1 MTDCTS
7 RFIVIAT
14 VTMTNPQSDETK
26 SDLVTIRTFIS
37 EFEAIV
43 AKSALEAAGIDC
55 MISADDCAGLRPSL
69 SMANGIKLIV
79 RSDDVGRAEEILT
92 NEPQNSS

>member
-1 MTDCTS
+1 MLRS
-7 RFIVIAT
+7 QLA
-14 VTMTNPQSDETK
+14 NSHPHETK
-26 SDLVTIRTFIS
+26 FDLIRIRTLIS

-43 AKSALEAAGIDC
+43 AMSVFEAAGIDC
-55 MISADDCAGLRPSL
+55 MMSADDCSGLRPSL
-69 SMANGIKLIV
+69 SMVNRFKPIV

>member
-1 MTDCTS
+1 M
-7 RFIVIAT
+7 
-14 VTMTNPQSDETK
+14 VTEITMANPRSDGTQPG
-26 SDLVTIRTFIS
+26 LVTIRTFIS

-55 MISADDCAGLRPSL
+55 MTSADDCAGMRPSL

-79 RSDDVGRAEEILT
+79 RSDDVDRAEEILT
-92 NEPQNSS
+92 NETKIQADHDPV

>member
-7 RFIVIAT
+7 RLIVIAE
-14 VTMTNPQSDETK
+14 VTLVDPHSDEAK

-55 MISADDCAGLRPSL
+55 MTSADDCAGLRPSL

-79 RSDDVGRAEEILT
+79 RSDDAGRAEEILA